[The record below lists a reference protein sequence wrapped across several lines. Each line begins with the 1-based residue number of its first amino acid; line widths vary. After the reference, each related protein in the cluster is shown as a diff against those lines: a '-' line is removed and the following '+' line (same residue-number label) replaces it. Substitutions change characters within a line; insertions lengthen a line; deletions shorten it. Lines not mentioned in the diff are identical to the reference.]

1 MRVFVT
7 DCEGPLTRNDN
18 AQEIAAAFIPNGAE
32 FFARLSRYDD
42 YLADV
47 VRKPGYNAGDT
58 LRLIAPF
65 LRAFGLDDKAVEDF
79 SAANVLVVPGAD
91 QLLAE
96 VRALMPAFIISTSY
110 TPYIRALCAL
120 TGFPFE
126 DCRCTELSLDAWA
139 MPHGEALW
147 LRDWAIA
154 IAQRPLI
161 ELPTA
166 GGAAAAADA
175 TDPSSALS
183 PDDRETVAELDH
195 LFWTEMAKRPTAAAM
210 IAAVRPVG
218 GDMKLAALEEIVRAN
233 GCADDEVMYVGD
245 SITDVPPLAAVR
257 EWGGIA
263 LSFNGNEY
271 ALAAAEFAAASADA
285 LPTLELARAFAAGGP
300 AAARALARDW
310 PAAPAAAGPASSASS
325 AGPASAVA
333 SAGDAASGAPP
344 ALPVVGLLAERRD
357 ELAAASRAARS
368 SVRGEPIARLG

>member
-18 AQEIAAAFIPNGAE
+18 AEEIAAAFIPNGAE

-42 YLADV
+42 YLADI

-91 QLLAE
+91 QLLTE

-161 ELPTA
+161 
-166 GGAAAAADA
+166 
-175 TDPSSALS
+175 DPAEPLS

-218 GDMKLAALEEIVRAN
+218 GGMKLAALEEIVRAN
-233 GCADDEVMYVGD
+233 GCANDEVMYVGD
-245 SITDVPPLAAVR
+245 SITDAPPLAAVR
-257 EWGGIA
+257 EWGGVA

-310 PAAPAAAGPASSASS
+310 PAAPAAAGPPSA
-325 AGPASAVA
+325 AA
-333 SAGDAASGAPP
+333 SAGDAASGPP
-344 ALPVVGLLAERRD
+344 TALPVVGLLAERRD
-357 ELAAASRAARS
+357 ELAAASRAARA